1 MKQGAGRVLAPE
13 PLTPGHPGLSGRPS
27 AFWEA
32 KILTSLQSSLV
43 HWSGGSVHPRCW
55 QIQASSHHSQGLLLS
70 CVSSSL
76 KGRPLCGCVCVC
88 GGELFGLGLGFS
100 HPGRRSADL
109 KMPLC
114 QELLPPA
121 SEIHNPPQSQGHP
134 PGAGEILVLGL
145 RGTSRGHVLG
155 GTEGRQRVSRH
166 SGKVGSLIRGIQKG
180 TPARP
185 GGGARSPNPLRAPG
199 SSLPDTLGHHC
210 EAPGNGARGSVSCPS
225 PGP

>member
-1 MKQGAGRVLAPE
+1 MKQGAGRVLAAE

-43 HWSGGSVHPRCW
+43 HWSGGSVHPPLLANPGLFPSQSRALTLLCLL
-55 QIQASSHHSQGLLLS
+55 IPKRQAL
-70 CVSSSL
+70 VW
-76 KGRPLCGCVCVC
+76 GCVCV
-88 GGELFGLGLGFS
+88 GELFGLRLGFS

-121 SEIHNPPQSQGHP
+121 SEIHNPPQSEGHP